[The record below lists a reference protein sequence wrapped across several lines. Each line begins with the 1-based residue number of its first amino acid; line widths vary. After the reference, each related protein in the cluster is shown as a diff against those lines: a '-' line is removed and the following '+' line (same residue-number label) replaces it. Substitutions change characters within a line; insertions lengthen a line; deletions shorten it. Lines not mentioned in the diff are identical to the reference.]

1 MKIKTILIVAGIGY
15 VTYKVL
21 TSKPMKLYLG
31 ALLVDAGARYLKE
44 KLKG

>member
-1 MKIKTILIVAGIGY
+1 MRIKTIIVIAGIGF

-21 TSKPMKLYLG
+21 TSKPMKLYIG